1 MAKIAFLGLGKMG
14 APMAARLLSSGHD
27 LTVWNR
33 TAEKATRLTEQG
45 ATAAASP
52 AEAVAGAEVVITM
65 LATPDALRDVL
76 FGERGASVELC
87 EGQTLIEMSTVGP
100 ALIEEIASK
109 LPGGVTLVDAPVL
122 GSVPAATDGS
132 LLVFVGADTQTF
144 ERVRPVLEV
153 FGSVRRI
160 GELGAGAAVKLVVN
174 LTLGVVM
181 STVGEALMLARAFDL
196 DRSIVLDVLQ
206 QSPIAATVKGKRE
219 RIESGHYPA
228 HFKLALAEKDM
239 RLVNESAEQHDVM
252 LGVARAAHEWFI
264 AGAPK
269 APDLDYSAVIATI
282 LGEQPLP

>member
-1 MAKIAFLGLGKMG
+1 
-14 APMAARLLSSGHD
+14 
-27 LTVWNR
+27 
-33 TAEKATRLTEQG
+33 
-45 ATAAASP
+45 
-52 AEAVAGAEVVITM
+52 
-65 LATPDALRDVL
+65 
-76 FGERGASVELC
+76 
-87 EGQTLIEMSTVGP
+87 
-100 ALIEEIASK
+100 
-109 LPGGVTLVDAPVL
+109 VTLVDAPVL

-144 ERVRPVLEV
+144 ERVWPVLEV

-160 GELGAGAAVKLVVN
+160 GALGAGAAVKLVVN

-206 QSPIAATVKGKRE
+206 QSPIGATVKGKRE

-228 HFKLALAEKDM
+228 NFKLALAEKDM
-239 RLVNESAEQHDVM
+239 RLVNESAEQHDVR